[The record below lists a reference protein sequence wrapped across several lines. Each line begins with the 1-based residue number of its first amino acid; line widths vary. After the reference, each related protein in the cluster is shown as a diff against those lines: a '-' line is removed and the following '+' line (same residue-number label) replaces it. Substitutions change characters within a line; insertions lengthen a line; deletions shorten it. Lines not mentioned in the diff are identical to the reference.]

1 MEALVKAS
9 TLDRSPRAAE
19 DQRVPPQAPE
29 EIPQAQRDNFRP
41 RRPPSAARLAGNPL
55 VWAALLGLLFG
66 VPIFRSVTRRLGASP
81 AILGTLPAFT
91 LTDQRG
97 QPFGT
102 RELAGKVWVADFIFT
117 SCQEACP
124 LLSQKM
130 AEVGRRARRLGPDFH
145 LVSISVDPVRDTPAR
160 LAEYAA
166 RYGANPLAWSFL
178 TGPAGV
184 IEAAVVGGFKVGMG
198 KEKQP
203 APGNGEAAGNGE
215 FWQIFHGENLVLVDR
230 QLRIRGYFQ
239 ATPEGI
245 DLLMAAAGRVANE

>member
-1 MEALVKAS
+1 M
-9 TLDRSPRAAE
+9 TGRR
-19 DQRVPPQAPE
+19 
-29 EIPQAQRDNFRP
+29 AQRKNHP
-41 RRPPSAARLAGNPL
+41 VSTSPAEVSSGPGRRPAPARLAGRPL
-55 VWAALLGLLFG
+55 VWMMALGVLFA
-66 VPIFRSVTRRLGASP
+66 VPIVRSVTRRLTTAP

-102 RELAGKVWVADFIFT
+102 RQLAGKVWVADFIFT
-117 SCQEACP
+117 ACQEACP
-124 LLSQKM
+124 LLSERMK
-130 AEVGRRARRLGPDFH
+130 EVGRRAHGLGPDFH
-145 LVSISVDPVRDTPAR
+145 LVSISVDPERDTPQR

-166 RYGANPLAWSFL
+166 RYGANPVGWSFL
-178 TGPAGV
+178 TGPADA

-203 APGNGEAAGNGE
+203 APGNGEPAGNGE

-230 QLRIRGYFQ
+230 HLRIRGYFQ

-245 DLLMAAAGRVANE
+245 DQLLAAAGRVANESG

>member
-1 MEALVKAS
+1 VS
-9 TLDRSPRAAE
+9 TPVSADPSEQPSPVSSSGFSAE
-19 DQRVPPQAPE
+19 
-29 EIPQAQRDNFRP
+29 FRP
-41 RRPPSAARLAGNPL
+41 RRPPAAARLAGNPL
-55 VWAALLGLLFG
+55 IWAALLGLLFG

-81 AILGTLPAFT
+81 AILGALPAFT

-102 RELAGKVWVADFIFT
+102 RELAGRVWVADFIFT

-130 AEVGRRARRLGPDFH
+130 AEVGRRARKLGPDFH
-145 LVSISVDPVRDTPAR
+145 LVSISVDPTRDTPAK
-160 LAEYAA
+160 LAEYGA
-166 RYGANPLAWSFL
+166 RYGANPIAWSFL
-178 TGPAGV
+178 TGPADA

-198 KEKQP
+198 KDKVSNV
-203 APGNGEAAGNGE
+203 GAGDGAGE

-230 QLRIRGYFQ
+230 QLRIRGYFP

-245 DLLMAAAGRVANE
+245 DLLLAAAGRVANGA